1 MQYRIYHFNRKEW
14 FRYGMEAFLFTG
26 MIAFCF
32 YNSVWALAAFPAVL
46 WWYTREKKSVL
57 LRERREMLTQQFQ
70 DAVLA
75 LAAAL
80 TAGYSVENAV
90 REAGKDLRL
99 LYDKDAC
106 IVKELEALE
115 RKLEANQTIEAGI
128 FDFAER
134 SGIEEAETF
143 AEIFAAAKR
152 NGGDLPAIM
161 KKTAG
166 TISQTAD
173 TERQVQTILASRR
186 YEQKIMNIIPF
197 AMVLYLRA
205 GCPGFL
211 APMYGNAAGILIMTG
226 CLALC
231 IGAQEIGRRMLEI
244 EV

>member
-1 MQYRIYHFNRKEW
+1 MQYRVYRFNKKEW
-14 FRYGMEAFLFTG
+14 IRYGIQALLFTG
-26 MIAFCF
+26 IIAFCF
-32 YNSVWALAAFPAVL
+32 YNSLWALAAFPAVF
-46 WWYTREKKSVL
+46 WQYAREKKSVL
-57 LRERREMLTQQFQ
+57 LQRRREMLTQQFQ

-90 REAGKDLRL
+90 KEAEKDLRL
-99 LYDKDAC
+99 LYDGDAC
-106 IVKELEALE
+106 MVKELEALE
-115 RKLEANQTIEAGI
+115 RKMEANQTIEAGI

-152 NGGDLPAIM
+152 TGGDLPAIM
-161 KKTAG
+161 KKTAD

-211 APMYGNAAGILIMTG
+211 DPMYGNTAGLCIMTG

-231 IGAQEIGRRMLEI
+231 FGAREIGKRMLEI